1 MKLFEGKTKSER
13 NKTIAAMILL
23 GACLIVLFYAFGRG
37 MFGGGTTKANV
48 KATPTPRKQ
57 ASSKPESS
65 TDQLKMP
72 SPEDQ
77 IFQGETIPIVYQP
90 GRFSADPP
98 GRNIF
103 AFYEPGKPTPYV
115 PTPAPIKT
123 ASPTPIPTPL
133 PINLAVVN
141 PQSVYAGS
149 NGFRMEI
156 AGDKFTPD
164 TKIYMDQQE
173 LPSTFISETRMT
185 ADVPN
190 VLIRN
195 DGQRRIMAQ
204 TADGTKYS
212 NQITFDIQP
221 APKPQFTYIGMIARK
236 RSNNDTAYF
245 QEPGKQMPT
254 SARLNDVVGGRF
266 RLVSISEAESI
277 VEDVSL
283 GFKHRITIRP
293 ASAASGAT
301 GPQPGGRPFPGRTQP
316 GFPASGAPMPS
327 NPTRV
332 PGIPDNIPRYSAPGS
347 NSNRNVNNNKPD
359 PDDDNDD
366 GL

>member
-1 MKLFEGKTKSER
+1 
-13 NKTIAAMILL
+13 
-23 GACLIVLFYAFGRG
+23 
-37 MFGGGTTKANV
+37 
-48 KATPTPRKQ
+48 
-57 ASSKPESS
+57 
-65 TDQLKMP
+65 
-72 SPEDQ
+72 
-77 IFQGETIPIVYQP
+77 
-90 GRFSADPP
+90 
-98 GRNIF
+98 
-103 AFYEPGKPTPYV
+103 
-115 PTPAPIKT
+115 
-123 ASPTPIPTPL
+123 
-133 PINLAVVN
+133 
-141 PQSVYAGS
+141 
-149 NGFRMEI
+149 MEI

-266 RLVSISEAESI
+266 RLVSIS
-277 VEDVSL
+277 
-283 GFKHRITIRP
+283 
-293 ASAASGAT
+293 
-301 GPQPGGRPFPGRTQP
+301 
-316 GFPASGAPMPS
+316 
-327 NPTRV
+327 
-332 PGIPDNIPRYSAPGS
+332 
-347 NSNRNVNNNKPD
+347 
-359 PDDDNDD
+359 
-366 GL
+366 